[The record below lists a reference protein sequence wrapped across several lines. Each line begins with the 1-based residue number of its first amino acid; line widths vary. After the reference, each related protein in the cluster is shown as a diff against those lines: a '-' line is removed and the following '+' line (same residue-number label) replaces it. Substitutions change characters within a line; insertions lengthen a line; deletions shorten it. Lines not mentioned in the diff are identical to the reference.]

1 MCGVD
6 SVTDTPVPNTT
17 STGIPNDAGTS
28 TNYGYVGASFLD
40 PSKNDGYAAI
50 AAVGCAARFNGK
62 NETAQIVDLAKTV
75 MERYLMEKY
84 PNNPAIKIPETM
96 EELGDAMLAVQ
107 AENASASSPT
117 RYRQMLYPAAF
128 SAHLYQ
134 PAVGDG
140 EELHEQYRKTNWH
153 LPAAGTLCRI
163 YNFFLNSTNRVTYN
177 NGGRISVDYADEAPE
192 SEATTPLF
200 ANLMKRIQAVTST
213 TPFVF
218 PTNSGYWSSTEYVT
232 TVAWVVYFG
241 SGYVYYNGKY
251 NTGYVVRP
259 VAVFRFTL

>member
-1 MCGVD
+1 
-6 SVTDTPVPNTT
+6 
-17 STGIPNDAGTS
+17 
-28 TNYGYVGASFLD
+28 
-40 PSKNDGYAAI
+40 
-50 AAVGCAARFNGK
+50 
-62 NETAQIVDLAKTV
+62 
-75 MERYLMEKY
+75 MEKY
-84 PNNPAIKIPETM
+84 PNNPDIKIPTTLA
-96 EELGDAMLAVQ
+96 ELGDAMLAVR

-134 PAVGDG
+134 PTVGEG
-140 EELHEQYRKTNWH
+140 EVLHEQYRKTNWH

-177 NGGRISVDYADEAPE
+177 NNGRISVDYADEAPE

-213 TPFVF
+213 TPFLF
-218 PTNSGYWSSTEYVT
+218 PTNSYYWSSTECNT
-232 TVAWVVYFG
+232 SGAWNVYFG
-241 SGYVYYNGKY
+241 SGNVGNYYKY
-251 NTGYVVRP
+251 GTGYVVRP